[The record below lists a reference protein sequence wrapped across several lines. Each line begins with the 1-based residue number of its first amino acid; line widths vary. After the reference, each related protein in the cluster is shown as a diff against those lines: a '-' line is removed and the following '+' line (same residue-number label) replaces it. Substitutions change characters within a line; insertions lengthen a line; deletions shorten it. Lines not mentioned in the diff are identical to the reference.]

1 MKTVKSMRIGIDGN
15 EANVENRV
23 GSNVYAWELL
33 RAMYDYLQKE
43 PLFTVV
49 VYVSGPLVKDWPPEQ
64 EWWQYRIIPPAKL
77 WTQWRL
83 PLELYRRR
91 EIDLF
96 FSPGHYLPR
105 WSPVPTV
112 PTIMDIAFEFY
123 PEFFRQKDYLQL
135 HSWTERSVKQA
146 KHVFAISDSTKND
159 VVRHYGRLESDV
171 TVVYPAVKRVK
182 RAGAG
187 EVAEQLTRLGVEA
200 PYLVYVGTLQPRK
213 NIARLV
219 GAFER
224 LVENG
229 WNGSLVLAGKIGWLG
244 EPIAAR
250 IQASPLRDRILQTGF
265 VNEVEKNALIQGAE
279 CSVLIGLY
287 EGFGIP
293 PLESIQLGTI
303 PIVSNTSSLPE
314 VVGSGG
320 AFADPNYEEDIA
332 RALEDIVKLTKGER
346 EKRLGQMVAHASQFS
361 WEASAEK
368 ACQTLASLTH
378 GTHIL

>member
-15 EANVENRV
+15 EANVANRV

-33 RAMYDYLQKE
+33 RAMYDYLQTK
-43 PLFTVV
+43 PLFSVI
-49 VYVSGPLVKDWPPEQ
+49 VYVSSELVEDWPAEQ
-64 EWWQYRIIPPAKL
+64 TWWQYRVIPPAKL

-123 PEFFRQKDYLQL
+123 PEFFRRKDYVQL
-135 HSWTERSVKQA
+135 HTWTERSVRQA

-171 TVVYPAVKRVK
+171 TVVYPAVNKVK
-182 RAGAG
+182 RMPVG
-187 EVAEQLTRLGVEA
+187 EVSGKLSQLDVKA
-200 PYLVYVGTLQPRK
+200 PYIVYVGTLQPRK

-224 LVENG
+224 LAEKG
-229 WNGSLVLAGKIGWLG
+229 WGGSLVLAGKIGWLG

-250 IQASPLRDRILQTGF
+250 IQKSPYRDRIIQTGF
-265 VNEVEKNALIQGAE
+265 VSDDEKNALIQGAE
-279 CSVLIGLY
+279 CSVLVGLY

-303 PIVSNTSSLPE
+303 PVVSNTSSLPE

-320 AFADPNYEEDIA
+320 VFADPHDEEDIS
-332 RALEDIVKLTKGER
+332 RALQDVVKLTKAER
-346 EKRLGQMVAHASQFS
+346 DKRLGQMAAHASQFS
-361 WEASAEK
+361 WEASAET
-368 ACQTLASLTH
+368 ACQTLAGLIS
-378 GTHIL
+378 GTHVL